1 MLIDTRMHLYGQKY
15 TLPCPSIA
23 HFIVRRL
30 LVVLYCSV
38 SVRHYNCLFCH
49 AEPQLVGQ
57 SRQQTLRRTPPA
69 LWTTGKLMWESSITS
84 PTVHSEGKFK
94 MHNITLHSAAT
105 WVIITMS

>member
-49 AEPQLVGQ
+49 AEPHIRFLKRVVINLFFFVWMKKT
-57 SRQQTLRRTPPA
+57 SLRQIIRT
-69 LWTTGKLMWESSITS
+69 
-84 PTVHSEGKFK
+84 K
-94 MHNITLHSAAT
+94 MRLHSHFFHPLTQAQLGRHF
-105 WVIITMS
+105 I